1 MVTGPCAQCKTSA
14 ICKSLCIRRC
24 PSPCTFL
31 ADKLAVRLS
40 SSSCSQRDSL
50 PDLKALRKTT
60 SSIMRL
66 KRTGDWEQAFFLLF
80 ASSHVLPDIMAFTA
94 TVGVCAQ
101 ASAWRSA
108 LALLERLHSRATPD
122 RGFWNAVGAA
132 CSAAGK
138 WQLALWLLLE
148 APRSASLSPNMVA
161 LSAAMTACERVSSW
175 QTVLELLLDA
185 QQRGLAGAHAYS
197 TAVVACGAVFAWQ
210 RSLLLWSECQRQ
222 RWTVKSNVIV
232 LNSTLTALER
242 STEWSR
248 CLHLLRSGD
257 EAQDGGNRADGI
269 SYSAV
274 MAACCKT
281 QEWALSISLL
291 DEALSLGL
299 TPSPGAFSCLAR
311 ALGHSRA
318 WQQALRLLQF
328 PMPQHSVLDLW
339 SSVAWALDVSRIH
352 AKSLLVAGST
362 FRNACEVAGVS
373 SLEHPSLEMEALG
386 RKQFA
391 LLDFVQRRAH
401 RGDLDKVLSEM
412 LKFARRR
419 EWLKIAGG
427 NKSRLLEAEQKQL
440 KGAEGLRGY
449 RALGF

>member
-1 MVTGPCAQCKTSA
+1 
-14 ICKSLCIRRC
+14 
-24 PSPCTFL
+24 
-31 ADKLAVRLS
+31 
-40 SSSCSQRDSL
+40 
-50 PDLKALRKTT
+50 
-60 SSIMRL
+60 
-66 KRTGDWEQAFFLLF
+66 
-80 ASSHVLPDIMAFTA
+80 
-94 TVGVCAQ
+94 
-101 ASAWRSA
+101 
-108 LALLERLHSRATPD
+108 
-122 RGFWNAVGAA
+122 
-132 CSAAGK
+132 
-138 WQLALWLLLE
+138 
-148 APRSASLSPNMVA
+148 MVA